1 VRIVALDTSGAEG
14 SVALLEGQGEGRDGN
29 VRVVAEALSRVS
41 NAHGESLLPL
51 LERILAE
58 AGWHK
63 GAIDRWAVG
72 RGPGSFTGIRVALA
86 TVRGITLATGAE
98 ARGVT
103 SFEAVRFGVAQET
116 ACILPGLPGEVFLQI
131 GAGEPVSVTV
141 DVCRELLVAHPGLR
155 AIGAGCASLGLPTP
169 DAPHDLP
176 RAAQVGRV
184 ALQPGFQGELTPLY
198 VSAPRISVPKA
209 PR

>member
-1 VRIVALDTSGAEG
+1 MRIVALDTSGAEG
-14 SVALLEGQGEGRDGN
+14 SVALLEGAGDGSA
-29 VRVVAEALSRVS
+29 RVVAEALSRVS

-58 AGWHK
+58 AGWAK
-63 GAIDRWAVG
+63 GCIARWAVG

-98 ARGVT
+98 AVGVS
-103 SFEAVRFGVAQET
+103 SFEAVRFGRSDET
-116 ACILPGLPGEVFLQI
+116 ACILPGLPGEVFLQL
-131 GAGEPVSVTV
+131 GVRDPVSVTV
-141 DVCRELLVAHPGLR
+141 EVCRELLAAHPELPTL
-155 AIGAGCASLGLPTP
+155 GAGCVALGLPLP
-169 DAPHDLP
+169 DPPHDLP

-184 ALQPGFQGELTPLY
+184 AARPGFQGELTPLY
-198 VSAPRISVPKA
+198 VSAPRISLPK

>member
-1 VRIVALDTSGAEG
+1 MRMIALDTSGAEG
-14 SVALLEGQGEGRDGN
+14 SVALLEGPGDGS

-51 LERILAE
+51 LERILSE
-58 AGWHK
+58 AGWPK
-63 GAIDRWAVG
+63 ASIDRWAVG

-103 SFEAVRFGVAQET
+103 SFEAVRCGSTGET

-131 GAGEPVSVTV
+131 GAAEPVSVTV
-141 DVCRELLVAHPGLR
+141 DACRALLAERPGLP
-155 AIGAGCASLGLPTP
+155 AIGAGCASLGLPVP
-169 DAPHDLP
+169 EPPYDLP

-184 ALQPGFQGELTPLY
+184 AAPPAFQGELTPLY
-198 VSAPRISVPKA
+198 VSAPRISLPKA
-209 PR
+209 R

>member
-1 VRIVALDTSGAEG
+1 MRIVALDTSGAEG
-14 SVALLEGQGEGRDGN
+14 SVALLQGLADGGIT
-29 VRVVAEALSRVS
+29 VVAEALSRVS

-58 AGWHK
+58 AQW
-63 GAIDRWAVG
+63 ARSSIDRWAVG

-103 SFEAVRFGVAQET
+103 SFEAVRFGIQGET
-116 ACILPGLPGEVFLQI
+116 ACILPGLPGEVFLQL
-131 GAGEPVSVTV
+131 GAEEPVSVSV
-141 DVCRELLVAHPGLR
+141 EACRDLLAARPGVQC
-155 AIGAGCASLGLPTP
+155 IGAGCAAIGLPTP
-169 DAPHDLP
+169 EPPHDVP
-176 RAAQVGRV
+176 RAVQVGRV
-184 ALQPGFQGELTPLY
+184 AAQPGFAGELTPLY
-198 VSAPRISVPKA
+198 VSAPRISVPK

>member
-1 VRIVALDTSGAEG
+1 MRIVALDTSGAEG
-14 SVALLEGQGEGRDGN
+14 SVALLEGPADGS
-29 VRVVAEALSRVS
+29 VVVAEALSRVS

-51 LERILAE
+51 VERVLAE
-58 AGWHK
+58 AGWPK

-103 SFEAVRFGVAQET
+103 SFEAVRFGIQGET
-116 ACILPGLPGEVFLQI
+116 ACILPGLPGEVFLQL
-131 GAGEPVSVTV
+131 GEAEPVSITV
-141 DVCRELLVAHPGLR
+141 DACRALLDAHPGLR
-155 AIGAGCASLGLPTP
+155 LIGAGCTSLGLPP
-169 DAPHDLP
+169 PEAPHDVP

-209 PR
+209 R